1 MWIRRVYI
9 KELFFF
15 FIKGQL
21 FQVLVF
27 LSITESATNC
37 CQFAINSLYIET
49 YVLQHF
55 IKTINLLN
63 LNKAITTLAENLT
76 VISFYTDTL
85 LSHNVSHY

>member
-9 KELFFF
+9 KELSFF
-15 FIKGQL
+15 FIKGKL

-27 LSITESATNC
+27 LSIIESATNC
-37 CQFAINSLYIET
+37 CQFAINILYIET

-63 LNKAITTLAENLT
+63 SNKAITTLAENLT

-85 LSHNVSHY
+85 LFNRVSHY